1 MAIDH
6 KEDLKF
12 KNGRGNIER
21 LIVFTSFDYI
31 YQFMETLH
39 AMGSKLWT
47 QEIDYIGYN
56 QFSFQYNF
64 IGY

>member
-1 MAIDH
+1 MPIDH

-39 AMGSKLWT
+39 AMGSKL
-47 QEIDYIGYN
+47 
-56 QFSFQYNF
+56 
-64 IGY
+64 